1 MTGPSQS
8 QPVLPGRGAAAPQI
22 LVVDDDAF
30 IRRLV
35 VDVLELEGY
44 GVHEAADGAAG
55 VLAYDGLRPDC
66 VVLDVMMPG
75 LDGFEVL
82 RRIRAAE
89 EMPVPV
95 VMLTAASAESAGRS
109 WRGGA
114 DFFLRKPFE
123 PDQLVA
129 VLQSLLVDTRLSV
142 EPGGR

>member
-1 MTGPSQS
+1 MTRPSS
-8 QPVLPGRGAAAPQI
+8 LPSALAGKGAVRPQI

-30 IRRLV
+30 IRQLV

-44 GVHEAADGAAG
+44 EVHEAVDGAAG
-55 VLAYDGLRPDC
+55 ILAYDALRPDC

-82 RRIRAAE
+82 RRIRAAD

-95 VMLTAASAESAGRS
+95 VMLTAAGAESASRS

-123 PDQLVA
+123 PDQLVG
-129 VLQSLLVDTRLSV
+129 VLESLLVDT
-142 EPGGR
+142 PPA